1 MAPGGSRRLAW
12 RTPVRDAALV
22 LLASAGVGAA
32 VNGLRPHGIPFVQK
46 TEYQILVPC
55 PVSTRQAPPIAAG
68 DPAVWEPRT
77 LLLDARPAADFDLW
91 HPPGATS
98 LPYDYLDPAP
108 KPAVERIASSGATR
122 VVVVGDGRDPDSG
135 EQLARELAS
144 AGIRNVH
151 FVAGGAPRLRT
162 AAAQRGVR

>member
-1 MAPGGSRRLAW
+1 MAPGDSRRLAW

-32 VNGLRPHGIPFVQK
+32 VNGLRPHGIPFVQT

-55 PVSTRQAPPIAAG
+55 PVSMGTAPPIAAG
-68 DPAVWEPRT
+68 DPDVWESRS
-77 LLLDARPAADFDLW
+77 LLLDARPAADFAAW
-91 HPPGATS
+91 HAPGAVS
-98 LPYDYLDPAP
+98 LPYDYLEPLA
-108 KPAVERIASSGATR
+108 KTAIERVASSGAAR
-122 VVVVGDGRDPDSG
+122 VVVVGDGREPDPG
-135 EQLARELAS
+135 AELARELAA

-151 FVAGGAPRLRT
+151 FVAGGAPRLRA